1 MIAIPVKKNSLDTAI
16 SPLFG
21 KSKWFALVSDQGDIS
36 FWKNEMQSGRKVV
49 EEFRSKGVNKVLF
62 QSMGGNPFLLLQKN
76 NITSYYSEDGRVLL
90 QDALEKLVKKELIE
104 VTMKNM
110 DNYIEK
116 GHKHAKNDHKHTH
129 HKGHHQ
135 HH

>member
-1 MIAIPVKKNSLDTAI
+1 MIAVPIKQNALDTAI

-21 KSKWFALVSDQGDIS
+21 KSKWFTFINEHGDVS
-36 FWKNEMQSGRKVV
+36 FWKNDMQSGRKVV
-49 EEFRSKGVNKVLF
+49 EEFVSRGVKKVIF

-76 NITSYYSEDGRVLL
+76 NIACYYSEGGRVLL
-90 QDALEKLVKKELIE
+90 KDTLENLAKEALIE
-104 VTMKNM
+104 ITIENM

-116 GHKHAKNDHKHTH
+116 GHKHAKDNHKHTH
-129 HKGHHQ
+129 HQEHHQ